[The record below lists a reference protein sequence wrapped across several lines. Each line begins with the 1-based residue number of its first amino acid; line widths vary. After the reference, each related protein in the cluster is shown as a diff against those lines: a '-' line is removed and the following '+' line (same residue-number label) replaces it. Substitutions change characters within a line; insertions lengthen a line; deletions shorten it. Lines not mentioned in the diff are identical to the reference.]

1 MNDEPAEPA
10 EPLHLTPDAPGGA
23 EPATWPTSPS
33 ATPTPPAAPDTE
45 SESETASAAGGTT
58 ATDAATGTE
67 GADAA
72 TPDEVVDEP
81 LAVSPPPG
89 APWAGFLAS
98 LGLGLAALEA
108 LYLIFVLG
116 QGLAV
121 RRSGAGS
128 FSGDLLHR
136 IGIAFSGSVQLAHG
150 LGLIL
155 AVALVVIPLAGAGAE
170 GRAVARSYERRR
182 VATLVIV
189 IVLAV
194 VMGFGVALGVRAE
207 LHADHLQ
214 QQPTTPFR
222 RWSLA
227 TYVVGT
233 LGTAL
238 IAFLAALAAF
248 PDRRSRR
255 VETEPPGEPR
265 S

>member
-1 MNDEPAEPA
+1 MPAEPV
-10 EPLHLTPDAPGGA
+10 
-23 EPATWPTSPS
+23 
-33 ATPTPPAAPDTE
+33 
-45 SESETASAAGGTT
+45 ASAAAS
-58 ATDAATGTE
+58 ATAAT
-67 GADAA
+67 
-72 TPDEVVDEP
+72 VDEP
-81 LAVSPPPG
+81 LIVSPPPG
-89 APWAGFLAS
+89 APWASFLAS
-98 LGLGLAALEA
+98 LGLGVAAIEA
-108 LYLIFVLG
+108 LYIIFVFG

-121 RRSGAGS
+121 RRTGAGS
-128 FSGDLLHR
+128 FSGDFLHR
-136 IGIAFSGSVQLAHG
+136 IGIAFSGSVQMVHG

-170 GRAVARSYERRR
+170 GRAVARTYERRR

-194 VMGFGVALGVRAE
+194 LIGLGVALGVRAE
-207 LHADHLQ
+207 LYADKLQ

-238 IAFLAALAAF
+238 VAFLAALAAL

-255 VETEPPGEPR
+255 PRRGAPDTELEADA
-265 S
+265 